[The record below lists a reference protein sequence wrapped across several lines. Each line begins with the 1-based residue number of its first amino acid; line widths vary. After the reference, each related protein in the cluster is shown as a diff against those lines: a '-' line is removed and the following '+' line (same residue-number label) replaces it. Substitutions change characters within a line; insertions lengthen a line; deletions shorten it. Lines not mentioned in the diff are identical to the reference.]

1 MTSKHREAFNEFAEK
16 AEEELGGSLEKLV
29 LFGSVARGEESEES
43 DVDVFAVVGSQEQK
57 ELLEDLAFDV
67 SVENGVFIVPV
78 IKTVD
83 EFEES
88 KDSLFSRE
96 VMETGDIRV

>member
-1 MTSKHREAFNEFAEK
+1 MSSQHREAFEEFAEK
-16 AEEELGGSLEKLV
+16 AQEELGDSLKKLV
-29 LFGSVARGEESEES
+29 LYGSVAKGQESEES
-43 DVDVFAVVGSQEQK
+43 DVDVFAVVESQEQK
-57 ELLEDLAFDV
+57 ERLEDLAFDV
-67 SVENGVFIVPV
+67 SVEHGVFIVPV
-78 IKTVD
+78 IKTVE